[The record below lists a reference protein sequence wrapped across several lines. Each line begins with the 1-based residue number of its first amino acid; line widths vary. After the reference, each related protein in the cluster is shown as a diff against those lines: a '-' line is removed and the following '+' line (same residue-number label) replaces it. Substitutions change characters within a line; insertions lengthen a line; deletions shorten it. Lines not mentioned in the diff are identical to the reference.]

1 MATKKRL
8 TALESYREHVG
19 IADECDALERL
30 RFFCSCAMN
39 GQDWLD
45 SEPFFEAVRK
55 QIDGQASARA
65 KR

>member
-1 MATKKRL
+1 MATKKL
-8 TALESYREHVG
+8 TALENYPQHGR
-19 IADECDALERL
+19 IADECAPLERL
-30 RFFCSCAMN
+30 RLFCSCAMN